1 MSLIAQKAF
10 IPAATT
16 EEDQTMKKSRKRT
29 FRPARTLLRPFLKS
43 GSPSRTAR
51 LGKDESGATAVEFAL
66 VATPFFALLMAL
78 FEVGMIFWTGSLLD
92 NAVADASRLIRTG
105 QAQTGG
111 FSKSKFR
118 KAICDKMSMIDCNK
132 LVIDVRKFPDFN
144 SVTTPSLVKG
154 SNLKPGSFTLGTG
167 GEIVLVRVFYKW
179 SLLAPYLTL
188 MNNMGSGSRLLATAQ
203 LFRNEPF

>member
-1 MSLIAQKAF
+1 MAF
-10 IPAATT
+10 YPAAIT
-16 EEDQTMKKSRKRT
+16 EEDQTMKTPKKRK
-29 FRPARTLLRPFLKS
+29 FRPGRTLLRPFLKS
-43 GSPSRTAR
+43 GSTARAAR

-78 FEVGMIFWTGSLLD
+78 FEVGMIFWVGSLLD

-105 QAQTGG
+105 QAQAGG
-111 FSKSKFR
+111 FSKNKFR
-118 KAICDKMSMIDCNK
+118 KAICDKMSMIDCGK

-144 SVTTPSLVKG
+144 SVTTPSLVSG

-188 MNNMGSGSRLLATAQ
+188 MNNMGSGSRLMATAQ

>member
-1 MSLIAQKAF
+1 M
-10 IPAATT
+10 
-16 EEDQTMKKSRKRT
+16 MKTGTKNI
-29 FRPARTLLRPFLKS
+29 FRPGRTLLRPFLKS
-43 GSPSRTAR
+43 DARTGPAR
-51 LGKDESGATAVEFAL
+51 LRKDESGATAVEFAL

-92 NAVADASRLIRTG
+92 NAVADAARLIRTG
-105 QAQTGG
+105 QAQAGG

-118 KAICDKMSMIDCNK
+118 TAICAKMFMIDCNK

-154 SNLKPGSFTLGTG
+154 SNLKPGSFALGTG

-188 MNNMGSGSRLLATAQ
+188 MNNMGSDSRLLASAQ